1 MKTWICVQRRCEASL
16 VRTRQIATLLSMMV
30 FLLTATV
37 AYGQEPKEIT
47 LSKEER
53 ELVKANNDF
62 AFNLF
67 RTARDKEQSLL
78 LSPLSVT
85 YALGMV
91 NNGATATSKT
101 REEINHVLG
110 FGDAGADAINA
121 FCRKLITET
130 ATLDEETKV
139 MISNNIYVNSSRGYR
154 LMPDFVEKVAK
165 YYDVIPESRD
175 FHDGQTMDVINR
187 WASEH
192 TEGMIDQVLDE
203 NSFNPESISYL
214 LNALYFKGMWTHKF
228 NKAYTDT
235 RSFDGGKATAEMMS
249 LEDNSDEFN
258 YSENDTYQSIVLP
271 YGNTAYQMTV
281 FLPRQ
286 GKTIDDVLRVMNGET
301 WASEWRNVYHVVL
314 HFPRF
319 ETSTDMELN
328 DIMAKLGMPN
338 AFVGGEGF
346 DAFCY
351 EGDDVSQSHRCWIGK
366 IKQTAKIKLDEEGT
380 EAAAVTVIDMRDGV
394 SEEPKTKEFNAN
406 RPFLYVI
413 SERSTG
419 TIFFIGQYLGER
431 ITNPRKDITLTDEE
445 RELVYKNND
454 FAINLFREAR
464 GEESQVLSPLSITY
478 ALGMINNGAAGKT
491 QQEINDVLGFGDA
504 GADAI
509 NAFCRKMLTESGNVD
524 KETKVMIANNIYMN
538 KDYELQE
545 PFIQKAY
552 DYYDATPET
561 RDFLD
566 GETMDVINQWASDH
580 TEGMI
585 KEILNEDT
593 YNPFAVSYLLN
604 AIYFKGGWVSEFD
617 PKNTVEEPFNGGSNV
632 FMMHQNGQFGYDENE
647 TYQVVYLPYGNEAYQ
662 MSVFLPRKDKTIDDV
677 LEQLKGNKTWI
688 YGGRADVDLKLP
700 RMKIETHIQLNDIMC
715 ALGMPRA
722 FDMFQAEFPY
732 FCNVP
737 IYIGRMRQVAKMDV
751 DEKGTE
757 AAAVTIIEGKVSGM
771 PRSVTFHADRP
782 FVYIISEKSTNA
794 IFFIGQYM
802 GDAKATNPNSVV
814 LPSNIKNT
822 APVVYNLQGQRLQT
836 PPARG
841 VYIVGGKKVVGK

>member
-1 MKTWICVQRRCEASL
+1 
-16 VRTRQIATLLSMMV
+16 MMA
-30 FLLTATV
+30 FFLTATV

-91 NNGATATSKT
+91 NNGATGKT

-165 YYDVIPESRD
+165 YYDVTPESRD

-249 LEDNSDEFN
+249 LEDNSDEFH

-319 ETSTDMELN
+319 ETSTDMDLN

-419 TIFFIGQYLGER
+419 TIFFVGQYLGER

-566 GETMDVINQWASDH
+566 GKTMDVINQWASDH

-585 KEILNEDT
+585 DKILNEDT
-593 YNPFAVSYLLN
+593 FNPYAVSYLLN
-604 AIYFKGGWVSEFD
+604 AIYFKGGWMSEFD
-617 PKNTVEEPFNGGSNV
+617 PKDTKEEPFNGGDNV
-632 FMMHQNGQFGYDENE
+632 MMMHQYNGFAYDEND
-647 TYQVVYLPYGNEAYQ
+647 TYQVVHLPYGNGAYR
-662 MSVFLPRKDKTIDDV
+662 MSVFLPQKDKAIDDV
-677 LEQLKGNKTWI
+677 LDQMKGKEGWLFA
-688 YGGRADVDLKLP
+688 GGSAAVDLKLP
-700 RMKIETHIQLNDIMC
+700 RMEIETHIDLKDIMS
-715 ALGMPRA
+715 ALGMPTA
-722 FDMFQAEFPY
+722 FDKNLAEFPY
-732 FCNVP
+732 FCNEP
-737 IYIGRMRQVAKMDV
+737 IYIGLMRQVAKMKV

-757 AAAVTIIEGKVSGM
+757 AAAVTVVGEFTTGIPKRVN
-771 PRSVTFHADRP
+771 FHADRP
-782 FVYIISEKSTNA
+782 FLYTISEQSTGT
-794 IFFIGQYM
+794 IFFIGQYT
-802 GDAKATNPNSVV
+802 GDGKATTPDAIM
-814 LPSNIKNT
+814 PMAIDKT
-822 APVVYNLQGQRLQT
+822 THPAIYNLQGQRLQA
-836 PPARG
+836 PPAHG
-841 VYIVGGKKVVGK
+841 IYIVDGKKRSVR